1 MNIKTSIMTVK
12 RNLAISESGFLFN
25 PSTGDSYSLNPIA
38 QEIFTLLKEG
48 KQEVEIKAE
57 LIKAYQTDADTVEKD
72 FYDFMNLLRNYKLLE
87 NE

>member
-1 MNIKTSIMTVK
+1 MIIK

-38 QEIFTLLKEG
+38 QQIFSLMKSG
-48 KQEVEIKAE
+48 SSDQEIKSSILAD
-57 LIKAYQTDADTVEKD
+57 YDTDASTFEKD
-72 FYDFMNLLRNYKLLE
+72 FYDFVGLLNNYKLLE